1 MPPIPVAK
9 TLFALSGNVC
19 AYDGCEEKLT
29 DPSWTTVK
37 ADIAHICGDRPGAQR
52 FDPSMTDAERD
63 SFDNLILLCPN
74 HHRMIDGLE
83 PERHTV
89 EMLREMKQRHES
101 RWERAWAS
109 EDALWRFAALA
120 VSPPTPEAQGQ
131 AHPPTISTGGVP
143 RLVAELAELGSGDG
157 VEVVNTGDADAYGI
171 GLEPLPG
178 MDNVWVART
187 STPSRMSPGAR
198 WLAGSLSLSLADVGP
213 YVVRLTWRDASGQ
226 AFDGEFPL
234 G

>member
-1 MPPIPVAK
+1 MPPSLSVVK

-29 DPSWTTVK
+29 DAAWRRVN
-37 ADIAHICGDRPGAQR
+37 ADVAHICGENPGAPR
-52 FDPSMTDAERD
+52 FDASMTDDERD
-63 SFDNLILLCPN
+63 AFENLILLCPN
-74 HHRMIDGLE
+74 HHRLIDGLE

-89 EMLREMKQRHES
+89 EMLRDMKHRHES

-109 EDALWRFAALA
+109 DDALLRYAQLILTPAIEAAPR
-120 VSPPTPEAQGQ
+120 VYPPTV
-131 AHPPTISTGGVP
+131 STSGAP
-143 RLVAELAELGSGDG
+143 RIAAVLGPDNE
-157 VEVVNTGDADAYGI
+157 VEVVNMGDADAYGI
-171 GLEPLPG
+171 TLEVEGVAWVSRGSPPG
-178 MDNVWVART
+178 
-187 STPSRMSPGAR
+187 RMSPGAR
-198 WLAGSLSLSLADVGP
+198 WLAGSLGLSMADVGP